1 MSTVLLFISG
11 QEIVVIALAFLILF
25 GSKKIPDMART
36 LGKGLREFR
45 KAADDI
51 KREINQ
57 SSNDLDNEVRK
68 IKKDVQDGAGKIA
81 DDLRKAGDD
90 VAG

>member
-1 MSTVLLFISG
+1 MADMFLFISG
-11 QEIVVIALAFLILF
+11 SEIVVIALAFLILF
-25 GSKKIPDMART
+25 GSKKIPDMAKG

-57 SSNDLDNEVRK
+57 SSNGIDNEVRK
-68 IKKDVQDGAGKIA
+68 IRRDIQDSTDKIT

-90 VAG
+90 IAG

>member
-1 MSTVLLFISG
+1 MLLFISG